1 MEISLALGGGGAKG
15 IAHLG
20 VLRCLEENGFKVR
33 AIAGTSVGGIVAAIY
48 AAGYSPQEILAR
60 FQQVDQ
66 SRLYGRQSGDGPALL
81 GVAGVNRVL
90 QEMLG
95 DRTFQDLRIPC
106 VLTAVD
112 LITENE
118 VLLQRGRVADAVLA
132 TIALPGIFPPYR
144 WEECYLVDGGLL
156 DPVPVAP
163 ARSLD
168 PRLPVVAVVLSS
180 QDPRP
185 LKILEPPEFLGHVS
199 LLKRVSRLRVA
210 QAFNIFW
217 HSLEI
222 SSRHFTAMR
231 LKIDQPEVIIQPKL
245 DDIAIFDRVNITE
258 IAERGEQAASAALPE
273 LIQAL
278 NWRGRFSRYLQSLR

>member
-15 IAHLG
+15 MAHLG
-20 VLRCLEENGFKVR
+20 VLRYLEENGFKVK
-33 AIAGTSVGGIVAAIY
+33 AIAGTSAGGIMAATY
-48 AAGYSPQEILAR
+48 AAGYSPQEMLTR

-66 SRLYGRQSGDGPALL
+66 SHLYGRQPGDGPGLL
-81 GVAGVNRVL
+81 GVAGLNRVL

-95 DRTFQDLRIPC
+95 DRTFEELRIPC
-106 VLTAVD
+106 TLTAVD

-132 TIALPGIFPPYR
+132 TIALPGMFPPYH
-144 WEECYLVDGGLL
+144 WEGYYLVDGGLL
-156 DPVPVAP
+156 DPVPVVP
-163 ARSLD
+163 ARSLA

-180 QDPRP
+180 LDPRP
-185 LKILEPPEFLGHVS
+185 LNILEPPEFLGRVP
-199 LLKRVSRLRVA
+199 LLKQVARLRVA

-231 LKIDQPEVIIQPKL
+231 LKIDQPDVIIQPVL
-245 DDIAIFDRVNITE
+245 DDIGIFDRIDITE
-258 IAERGEQAASAALPE
+258 IAQRGEQAASAALPA
-273 LIQAL
+273 LRQAL
-278 NWRGRFSRYLQSLR
+278 NWRGRFSRYFRSLH

>member
-1 MEISLALGGGGAKG
+1 MEISIALGGGGAKG

-20 VLRCLEENGFKVR
+20 VLRCLEANGFVIR
-33 AIAGTSVGGIVAAIY
+33 AIAGTSAGGIIAATY
-48 AAGYSPQEILAR
+48 AAGYSPQEMLAR

-66 SRLYGRQSGDGPALL
+66 SRLYGRQTGDGPALL
-81 GVAGVNRVL
+81 GIAGVNRVL

-95 DRTFQDLRIPC
+95 DRTFEDLRIPC
-106 VLTAVD
+106 ALTAVD

-132 TIALPGIFPPYR
+132 TIALPGIFPPYH
-144 WEECYLVDGGLL
+144 WEEYYLVDGGLL

-163 ARSLD
+163 ARSLA
-168 PRLPVVAVVLSS
+168 PRLPVVAVVLSNL
-180 QDPRP
+180 DPRP
-185 LKILEPPEFLGHVS
+185 LNILEPPEFLGRVP
-199 LLKRVSRLRVA
+199 LLNRVARLRVA

-231 LKIDQPEVIIQPKL
+231 LKLDQPDVIIQPKL
-245 DDIAIFDRVNITE
+245 DDIGIFDRVDITE
-258 IAERGEQAASAALPE
+258 IAQRGEQAALEALP
-273 LIQAL
+273 AL
-278 NWRGRFSRYLQSLR
+278 RQEFNWRGIFSRYFRAMR